1 MHFFLVASSLSIRSV
16 TEALRLS
23 GRVYLWKRSTLY
35 ILVSLIYAMT
45 EPFVDTE
52 TDRTKSRWLAKVYH
66 DFVEEIGRS
75 RTTLRALFY
84 YAMQRKEADYP
95 ICGWF
100 VGEIRITR
108 PYHDSDGEKLSK
120 WMSKARKLGFI
131 PADAI
136 LDEIPGEHV
145 FLQESSPRRPNSI
158 EVWLNKSALNPLIG
172 PVCEKHGVT
181 LASVNGRASED
192 AIKALYQRCDSPT
205 IILCLS
211 DLSSGSAFFCQD
223 LATKIANSKPPG
235 SNAEIRVKCIAL
247 KPDQVMELKIP
258 LVQGSIDS
266 KENQERFKR
275 YLKSHS
281 LDPKKMAELDA
292 LEVYYPGG
300 IAGFLDKSLSEY
312 FE

>member
-1 MHFFLVASSLSIRSV
+1 
-16 TEALRLS
+16 
-23 GRVYLWKRSTLY
+23 
-35 ILVSLIYAMT
+35 MT

-52 TDRTKSRWLAKVYH
+52 TDRTKSRWLAEVYRN
-66 DFVEEIGRS
+66 FVRDIGRS

-84 YAMQRKEADYP
+84 YAMQRKESDYP

-108 PYHDSDGEKLSK
+108 PYHESDGEKLSK

-145 FLQESSPRRPNSI
+145 FLPESSARRSNSI
-158 EVWLNKSALNPLIG
+158 EVWLNKSSLNPLIG
-172 PVCEKHGVT
+172 PVCERRGVT
-181 LASVNGRASED
+181 LVSVNNKATED
-192 AIKALYQRCDSPT
+192 AIKAFYERCDSPT

-223 LATKIANSKPPG
+223 LATKIANLKPPG
-235 SNAEIRVKCIAL
+235 CNSDIRVKCVGL

-258 LVQGSIDS
+258 MVSGSIDS

-281 LDPKKMAELDA
+281 FDPKKMAELDA

-300 IAGFLDKSLSEY
+300 IAGFLDKFLSEY